1 MKRSRV
7 SILYAMLGLVRPLW
21 LWMVCAVGLGALG
34 FFCSIMITVFGAL
47 GILKALGAADP
58 FSWLFF
64 FGMLAVFGIGRGVL
78 RYGEQASNH
87 YIAFKLLALIRDRVF
102 TALRRLCPAKLEGR
116 GKGDIRNW

>member
-58 FSWLFF
+58 FS
-64 FGMLAVFGIGRGVL
+64 
-78 RYGEQASNH
+78 
-87 YIAFKLLALIRDRVF
+87 
-102 TALRRLCPAKLEGR
+102 
-116 GKGDIRNW
+116 